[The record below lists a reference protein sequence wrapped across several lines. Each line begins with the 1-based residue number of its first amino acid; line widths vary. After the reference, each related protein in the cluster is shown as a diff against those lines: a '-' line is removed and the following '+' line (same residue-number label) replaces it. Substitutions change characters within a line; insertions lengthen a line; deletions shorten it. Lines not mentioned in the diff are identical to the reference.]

1 MVLVLL
7 CADYDFSYKSGLI
20 ICGMKEQLDGIPVF
34 QDSVLALT
42 LSFISDHTSTLLR
55 SGLSPVM
62 LSTSSSLS
70 PLATTSPIVTESAKQ
85 LVWQTVTYLVCAI
98 GNSIRYP

>member
-1 MVLVLL
+1 
-7 CADYDFSYKSGLI
+7 
-20 ICGMKEQLDGIPVF
+20 MKEQLDGIPVF

-42 LSFISDHTSTLLR
+42 LSFIFR
-55 SGLSPVM
+55 SHINSLAYRGLSPVM

-85 LVWQTVTYLVCAI
+85 LVWQTVVYLVCALGKLI
-98 GNSIRYP
+98 QYVIHNPCAIMWPPLS